1 MPFLHTCAAMISVR
15 NLELR
20 LGDLNYDSAPRITA
34 RLECKIANFPL
45 EPELANLLMSAE
57 AEQCSKKI
65 LTIVSLL
72 TVQNVFLRPKN
83 LRIQADRAKVTA

>member
-1 MPFLHTCAAMISVR
+1 MISVR

-20 LGDLNYDSAPRITA
+20 LGDLNYGSAPKITA
-34 RLECKIANFPL
+34 RLGCKIAYFPL
-45 EPELANLLMSAE
+45 EELPELANLLMSAE